1 MTELLPSLQA
11 EEIRRGLVDYLT
23 TTFALADAEPRRAL
37 GEFLQH
43 PDDGIFKGPYAR
55 LRAPFQVAKDGWQD
69 HLDWSPSFVP
79 YRHQAAAYARL
90 TTKDLGP
97 DKPRPLPTI
106 VTTGT
111 GSGKTEAFLH
121 PILDHVLRARSRGE
135 RGMKALILYP
145 MNALADD
152 QAARLTKLIVG
163 DPKLTKITAALYTG
177 DAREGQA
184 GEGRTRVTEEGL
196 ITNRSIMRDDPPD
209 ILLTNYKMLDQ
220 LLLRP
225 NDQPLWAQSATSLTY
240 LVLDEFH
247 TYDGAQGTD
256 VSMLLRRLG
265 LALKDHVP
273 SDSPERASYDARP
286 LGQVTPVATSA
297 TLGDGGDP
305 GAMLAFAEQVFGEP
319 FTVDAAITESRIP
332 IDDLTLSTRDALA
345 DVGHTEMGRLV
356 STGVAELAALKDR
369 RDNGEAL
376 LAGVVDIIYG
386 DSRPSR
392 VELSDLLLA
401 HPDVRRLIDAAADA
415 THLDELAALIFSP
428 SAVAASGTDARGAI
442 AAILAALSH
451 VRLGDREA
459 VSVETTM
466 WVREVTRIDRLT
478 TSEAR
483 FRWGDDGAL
492 APADESLT
500 ALALPA
506 VYCRSCGRSGW
517 GVGLAATGRDLAD
530 KDENIR
536 RDHLIGRGRFRALL
550 HAPGEAALAEESSD
564 EGVPDLRWL
573 HVPQR
578 QILTRRPT
586 ADDEDLLEGRVLPV
600 RMLDG
605 DSEDLERRARNDE
618 CPSCGTN
625 DSIRFLGS
633 AIATLLSVSLSTL
646 FGDRHLDSREKRA
659 LVFTDSV
666 QDAAHRAGFVDH
678 RSHAMSLRAALR
690 GALTGPTDLKTW
702 VDEVVRQAAD
712 DGFARYR
719 LVPTP
724 LLTHEVFAP
733 YWQEDASPGLRAK
746 GRTAVTRRL
755 LLDAS
760 LEVGL
765 QSAFGRTLE
774 VTGSI
779 GVHVDGGPEHLLV
792 TVARGVLGET
802 EEETLPGGL
811 AELGDDALTR
821 WVRGTLEHLR
831 RQGAI
836 NHAWLE
842 KYVRDDG
849 ARVWI
854 WGRRR
859 RDQGAPAF
867 PKGRS
872 APAYPVV
879 GGSVNS
885 RSTFVRVTSPQS
897 WYARW
902 TQRCLSVSAGHG
914 ASAAGRLLA
923 ALAQR
928 DILSE
933 TVTESGGKAYGVPA
947 ERVVVTPLDDESGSL
962 DVLVCDTCRS
972 PVPVAPVVFGQLADG
987 PCPAV
992 RCRGRLTA
1000 GRRDAHSFY
1009 RELFSTAD
1017 MRRVDAHEHTSLLA
1031 GAERRQIEA
1040 GFKRSDQNPGDP
1052 NVLVATPTLEMGID
1066 IGDLTTVMLA
1076 SLPDSV
1082 AQYMQRVGRAGR
1094 LTGSSLALAYVTGR
1108 GEQLPRLGDPTS
1120 LINGAVR
1127 PPATYLDAEE
1137 ILRRQFVASVI
1148 DRMMRDGYAHMPRTS
1163 GDVLSSAESGSLL
1176 GDLVAHINDHGEAL
1190 LERFVGSFVNPQA
1203 PGLVALTQWV
1213 TKGTNGDAGADVNHE
1228 PDTYRTTIYRA
1239 VQEHT
1244 RDVEDLRRQRKEIED
1259 AIPALRKAAE
1269 HSAATDEDKRA
1280 LRSAI
1285 GATRLMRRVVA
1296 DMTDETWISGLELR
1310 GLLPNYSLLDD
1321 SVELDAQV
1329 TWVDPDTQAYETD
1342 PLVIDR
1348 GSSRAL
1354 TELAPGTHFY
1364 GHGLKIPI
1372 DGIEI
1377 ARDEADVRTLAACD
1391 QCGYVADLGQDDRA
1405 PKTCPR
1411 CGGTGIA
1418 DTGQRFE
1425 SVRLK
1430 RVFSDVRGEDAQ
1442 ISDDNENRENRRFE
1456 VVTAVDFDPGRCD
1469 RQWSVEK
1476 VGLGVTHYRRIPVRW
1491 FNTGRAT
1498 GSPAQTRIAGTD
1510 LTAEMFRICRAC
1522 GKLDKAAGVSTPREH
1537 RAWCPHRQDPDE
1549 NTRLLALS
1557 RELVTQG
1564 VALSLPEVIANDL
1577 HSTDS
1582 LSAAVQLGLQETMGG
1597 APDHLRVAVVPQP
1610 ADGTSGQVRTA
1621 LLLHDTV
1628 PGGTGYLTELADPA
1642 RLWAILVR
1650 AAQVLHDCPCQ
1661 DEGRASCHRC
1671 LLPFVHRAD
1680 QAHRI
1685 DALRALQRLLG
1696 VDDDVTVPDLET
1708 EVPMW
1713 TVSDVAV
1720 SPGSGESPLEQRFRS
1735 LLADRL
1741 RQVTSVKSRPGP
1753 KGTELIIRST
1763 DDRVWHLRP
1772 QVDVHGSRPDFVLE
1786 TSGGLKVAIFTDGW
1800 IYHASPSNN
1809 RIADDAAKREML
1821 RNHGYNV
1828 VSVTHDDLVATSVPT
1843 WLNDA
1848 VIGILMQQRAGQL
1861 GAGIS
1866 LESAQEHKD
1875 GPLGLLGGLI
1885 TRPDDTARTQL
1896 ANAVGLLLAVQAGA
1910 EGKRPL
1916 APEDDL
1922 IDVASGVL
1930 DGTWTWSAGS
1940 DDVIHYHR
1948 EHLVFLARMRN
1959 EQPVE
1964 MALVL
1969 DDREQAVQEP
1979 HHANGW
1985 REWLRLSNLIDQADV
2000 PTHVTTRL
2008 RIGDGVANAPGHVA
2022 EAGEAW
2028 PGVDLGYLEQE
2039 VADLAEVLARRGA
2052 AAADVG
2058 QELNGGVV
2066 AELSWGDPRVAV
2078 VYDGMPDDE
2087 VAVLEAAG
2095 WLALRADADVE
2106 SVADGVL
2113 AAMTNDGEE

>member
-43 PDDGIFKGPYAR
+43 PNEGIFKGPYVR
-55 LRAPFQVAKDGWQD
+55 LRAPFQAAKDGWQD
-69 HLDWSPSFVP
+69 HLDWVPPFGP
-79 YRHQAAAYARL
+79 YRHQAVAYARL

-97 DKPRPLPTI
+97 GKPRPLPTI

-163 DPKLTKITAALYTG
+163 DPALRRVAAALYTG
-177 DAREGQA
+177 DAREGQP
-184 GEGRTRVTEEGL
+184 GQGRTKITEEGL
-196 ITNRSIMRDDPPD
+196 ITDRSIIRDDPPD

-225 NDQPLWAQSATSLTY
+225 DDQPLWAQSAASLTY

-273 SDSPERASYDARP
+273 DDSPERSSYDARP
-286 LGQVTPVATSA
+286 LGRVTPVATSA

-332 IDDLTLSTRDALA
+332 IDDLTLSTREALA
-345 DVGHTEMGRLV
+345 GAGHTALGSLV
-356 STGVAELAALKDR
+356 STGVAELAAVKDR
-369 RDNGEAL
+369 RDDGDAL
-376 LAGVVDIIYG
+376 LAGVVDVLYG
-386 DSRPSR
+386 DGRPTG
-392 VELSDLLLA
+392 VEPSDLLLA
-401 HPDVRRLIDAAADA
+401 HPDVRRLIDAGANA
-415 THLDELAALIFSP
+415 THIDELAELVFSP
-428 SAVAASGTDARGAI
+428 TAVAASAADARGAV

-451 VRLGDREA
+451 VRLADREA

-483 FRWGDDGAL
+483 FSWGDDGAL
-492 APADESLT
+492 AGAEESLT
-500 ALALPA
+500 TPALPA
-506 VYCRSCGRSGW
+506 IYCRSCGRSGW

-550 HAPGEAALAEESSD
+550 HAPGEAALAEERGD
-564 EGVPDLRWL
+564 EVVPDLRWL
-573 HVPQR
+573 HVQQR
-578 QILTRRPT
+578 TILARRP
-586 ADDEDLLEGRVLPV
+586 ASDDEDLLEGLVLPV

-605 DSEDLERRARNDE
+605 DSEDIERRARNDE
-618 CPSCGTN
+618 CPSCGAN

-633 AIATLLSVSLSTL
+633 AVATLLSVSLSTL
-646 FGDRHLDSREKRA
+646 FGDRYLESREKRA
-659 LVFTDSV
+659 LIFTDSV

-678 RSHAMSLRAALR
+678 RSHAMALRAALR

-702 VDEVVRQAAD
+702 VDEVVRHAED

-719 LVPTP
+719 LVPTS
-724 LLTHEVFAP
+724 LLTHERFAP
-733 YWQEDASPGLRAK
+733 YWQQDASQSLRSKA
-746 GRTAVTRRL
+746 RTAVRRRL
-755 LLDAS
+755 LFDAS

-765 QSAFGRTLE
+765 QSSFGRTLE
-774 VTGSI
+774 ATGSI
-779 GVHVDGGPEHLLV
+779 GVHIDAGPEQLL
-792 TVARGVLGET
+792 TSVARGVLGET
-802 EEETLPGGL
+802 GEETLPGQL
-811 AELGDDALTR
+811 ATIEDPALVR

-831 RQGAI
+831 GQGAI
-836 NHAWLE
+836 DHEWLSN
-842 KYVRDDG
+842 YVRYDG

-854 WGRRR
+854 WGKRRR
-859 RDQGAPAF
+859 GQGAPAF

-872 APAYPVV
+872 APAFPVV

-885 RSTFVRVTSPQS
+885 RSPFVRVTSPQS

-902 TQRCLSVSAGHG
+902 AQRCLGISAGHG
-914 ASAAGRLLA
+914 ASASARLLA

-928 DILSE
+928 DVLSE
-933 TVTESGGKAYGVPA
+933 TVTESGGKAYGIPA
-947 ERVVVTPLDDESGSL
+947 ERVVITPLDDHSGAL
-962 DVLVCDTCRS
+962 DLLVCDTCRS
-972 PVPVAPVVFGQLADG
+972 PMPVAPQVFRQLVDG

-992 RCRGRLTA
+992 RCRGQLVSDQREA
-1000 GRRDAHSFY
+1000 QSFY
-1009 RELFSTAD
+1009 RELFANAD
-1017 MRRVDAHEHTSLLA
+1017 MRRVDAREHTSLLT
-1031 GAERRQIEA
+1031 GQERRSIEA
-1040 GFKRSDQNPGDP
+1040 GFKRSDQTPGDP

-1082 AQYMQRVGRAGR
+1082 AKYLQRVGRAGR

-1137 ILRRQFVASVI
+1137 ILRRQFLASVI
-1148 DRMMRDGYAHMPRTS
+1148 DRMVRDGYANMPRTS
-1163 GDVLSSAESGSLL
+1163 GDVLSSAEPGSLL
-1176 GDLVAHINDHGEAL
+1176 GDLVTQISEHRPAL
-1190 LERFVGSFVNPQA
+1190 LKRFVGAFADQQT
-1203 PGLVALTQWV
+1203 PGLLALTRWV
-1213 TKGTNGDAGADVNHE
+1213 TDASDADVSAGGDHA

-1244 RDVEDLRRQRKEIED
+1244 RDVEDVRRQRKEIED
-1259 AIPALRKAAE
+1259 AIPALREAAE

-1285 GATRLMRRVVA
+1285 GATRLMKRVLSE
-1296 DMTDETWISGLELR
+1296 MTEETWISGLELR

-1321 SVELDAQV
+1321 AVELDAQV

-1372 DGIEI
+1372 DGVEI

-1391 QCGYVADLGQDDRA
+1391 QCGYVADLGQA
-1405 PKTCPR
+1405 PAPTTCPR

-1418 DTGQRFE
+1418 DTGQRFD

-1456 VVTAVDFDPGRCD
+1456 VVTAVDFDPARCD
-1469 RQWSVEK
+1469 RQWSVDT
-1476 VGLGVTHYRRIPVRW
+1476 VGLGVSHYRRIPVRW
-1491 FNTGRAT
+1491 YNTGRAT
-1498 GSPAQTRIAGTD
+1498 GSPAQTRIAGVD
-1510 LTAEMFRICRAC
+1510 LTAEMFRICKAC
-1522 GKLDKAAGVSTPREH
+1522 GKLDKAAGVSSPREH

-1557 RELVTQG
+1557 RELITQG
-1564 VALSLPEVIANDL
+1564 VALSLPEAIANDL

-1582 LSAAVQLGLQETMGG
+1582 LSAAVRLGLQETMGG
-1597 APDHLRVAVVPQP
+1597 APDHLRIVVVPQP
-1610 ADGTSGQVRTA
+1610 AGGQSGQVRTA
-1621 LLLHDTV
+1621 LFLHDTV

-1650 AAQVLHDCPCQ
+1650 AAQVLQDCPCQ

-1685 DALRALQRLLG
+1685 DALRALQRLLDI
-1696 VDDDVTVPDLET
+1696 DDEVSVADLET
-1708 EVPMW
+1708 DLPTW
-1713 TVSDVAV
+1713 AVSD
-1720 SPGSGESPLEQRFRS
+1720 SPVDPNPVSPLEQRFRA
-1735 LLADRL
+1735 LLAERL
-1741 RQVTSVKSRPGP
+1741 GHLASVKSRPGP

-1786 TSGGLKVAIFTDGW
+1786 TSGGRRVAIFADGW
-1800 IYHASPSNN
+1800 TYHASPSHN
-1809 RIADDAAKREML
+1809 RIADDAAKREKL
-1821 RNHGYNV
+1821 RAQDYRV
-1828 VSVTHDDLVATSVPT
+1828 VAVTHDDLEGTSIPA

-1848 VIGILMQQRAGQL
+1848 VIGLLMQQRPGQL

-1866 LESAQEHKD
+1866 RESAQEHKD

-1910 EGKRPL
+1910 GGKQPL
-1916 APEDDL
+1916 APEVDL
-1922 IDVASGVL
+1922 LDVAKGTL
-1930 DGTWTWSAGS
+1930 DGTWTWSVGS
-1940 DDVIHYHR
+1940 DDVIQYR
-1948 EHLVFLARMRN
+1948 RAHLVFLARMRS

-1969 DDREQAVQEP
+1969 DDRDEAVQEP
-1979 HHANGW
+1979 DHADAW

-2000 PTHVTTRL
+2000 SARITTRSL
-2008 RIGDGVANAPGHVA
+2008 IREEWAAGPGPAEQDGQ
-2022 EAGEAW
+2022 AW
-2028 PGVDLGYLEQE
+2028 PGVNLGDLDPE
-2039 VADLAEVLARRGA
+2039 VADLAKVLAHRGA
-2052 AAADVG
+2052 PVAAVG
-2058 QELNGGVV
+2058 EELDDGVV
-2066 AELSWGDPRVAV
+2066 AELSWADSRVAV
-2078 VYDGMPDDE
+2078 VYDEMPDDE
-2087 VAVLEAAG
+2087 VAVLETAG
-2095 WLALRADADVE
+2095 WQVLRADTEAE
-2106 SVADGVL
+2106 SVADAVM

>member
-43 PDDGIFKGPYAR
+43 PEDGIFKGPYVR
-55 LRAPFQVAKDGWQD
+55 LRAPFQAAKTGWQD
-69 HLDWSPSFVP
+69 HLDWTPPFAP

-97 DKPRPLPTI
+97 GKPRPLPTI

-152 QAARLTKLIVG
+152 QAARLTQLIVG
-163 DPKLTKITAALYTG
+163 DPALGKVTAALYTG
-177 DAREGQA
+177 DAREGQP
-184 GEGRTRVTEEGL
+184 GQGRTKVTEEGL
-196 ITNRSIMRDDPPD
+196 ITDRSIIRDDPPD

-225 NDQPLWAQSATSLTY
+225 DDQPLWAQSATSLTY

-265 LALKDHVP
+265 LALKAYIDEDHP
-273 SDSPERASYDARP
+273 DWPQYEARP
-286 LGQVTPVATSA
+286 LGRVTPVATSA

-305 GAMLAFAEQVFGEP
+305 GPMLAFAEQVFGAP
-319 FTVDAAITESRIP
+319 FTADAAITESRIP
-332 IDDLTLSTRDALA
+332 IDDLTLDTRERLA
-345 DVGHTEMGRLV
+345 NTGKTELGRLV
-356 STGVAELAALKDR
+356 STGVAELAELKDR
-369 RDNGEAL
+369 RDDGEAL
-376 LAGVVDIIYG
+376 LAGVVEVLYG
-386 DSRPSR
+386 DGRPTGM
-392 VELSDLLLA
+392 ELPDLLLA
-401 HPDVRRLIDAAADA
+401 HPDVRRLIDAATQA
-415 THLDELAALIFSP
+415 THIDELATLLLSP
-428 SAVAASGTDARGAI
+428 TAVAASGADARGAV
-442 AAILAALSH
+442 AALLAALSH
-451 VRLGDREA
+451 VRLKDREA

-483 FRWGDDGAL
+483 FSWGDDGAL
-492 APADESLT
+492 ATTDESLT
-500 ALALPA
+500 TFALPA
-506 VYCRSCGRSGW
+506 IYCRACGRSGW

-550 HAPGEAALAEESSD
+550 HAPGEAALAEERG
-564 EGVPDLRWL
+564 EEAVPDLRWL
-573 HVPQR
+573 HMPQR
-578 QILTRRPT
+578 QILARRPA
-586 ADDEDLLEGRVLPV
+586 ADDADLLEGRVLPV

-605 DSEDLERRARNDE
+605 DSEDIERRARNDE
-618 CPSCGTN
+618 CPSCGAS

-633 AIATLLSVSLSTL
+633 AVATLLSVSLSTL

-659 LVFTDSV
+659 LIFTDSV

-690 GALTGPTDLKTW
+690 GALAGPTDLKTW
-702 VDEVVRQAAD
+702 VDEVVRQAED

-719 LVPTP
+719 LVPTS
-724 LLTHEVFAP
+724 LLSHEVFAP
-733 YWQEDASPGLRAK
+733 YWQEDATPGLRAK
-746 GRTAVTRRL
+746 ARTAVTRRL
-755 LLDAS
+755 LFDAA

-765 QSAFGRTLE
+765 QSSFGRTLE
-774 VTGSI
+774 ATGSI

-792 TVARGVLGET
+792 SIARGALADTDQG
-802 EEETLPGGL
+802 TLPGDL
-811 AELGDDALTR
+811 ATIEDLQLSR

-831 RQGAI
+831 GQGAI
-836 NHAWLE
+836 DHAWLE
-842 KYVRDDG
+842 KYVRHDG

-854 WGRRR
+854 WGKRR

-872 APAYPVV
+872 APAFAMV
-879 GGSVNS
+879 GGSVDS

-902 TQRCLSVSAGHG
+902 AQRSLGVSAGHG
-914 ASAAGRLLA
+914 ASAAARLLA
-923 ALAQR
+923 ALAKR

-933 TVTESGGKAYGVPA
+933 TVTESGGKAYGIPT
-947 ERVVVTPLDDESGSL
+947 ERVIVTPLDDSSGAL
-962 DVLVCDTCRS
+962 DLLVCDTCRS
-972 PVPVAPVVFGQLADG
+972 PVPVAPEVIRQLADG
-987 PCPAV
+987 ACPAV
-992 RCRGRLTA
+992 RCRGRLVVDQ
-1000 GRRDAHSFY
+1000 RDAQSFY
-1009 RELFSTAD
+1009 RELFASAD
-1017 MRRVDAHEHTSLLA
+1017 MRRVDAREHTSLLT
-1031 GAERRQIEA
+1031 GAERRRIEA
-1040 GFKRSDQNPGDP
+1040 GFKRSVQNPGDP

-1082 AQYMQRVGRAGR
+1082 AKYVQRVGRAGR

-1137 ILRRQFVASVI
+1137 ILRRQFLASVI
-1148 DRMMRDGYAHMPRTS
+1148 DRMVRDGYANMPRTS
-1163 GDVLSSAESGSLL
+1163 GEVLSSADPGSLL
-1176 GDLVAHINDHGEAL
+1176 GDLVTQISDHGQAL
-1190 LERFVGSFVNPQA
+1190 LERFVAAFADPQA
-1203 PGLVALTQWV
+1203 PGLVALTRWV
-1213 TKGTNGDAGADVNHE
+1213 TEAPESDASADVNDAA
-1228 PDTYRTTIYRA
+1228 DTYRTTIYRA
-1239 VQEHT
+1239 VQDHT
-1244 RDVEDLRRQRKEIED
+1244 RDVEELRRQRKEIED
-1259 AIPALRKAAE
+1259 AIPALREAAE

-1280 LRSAI
+1280 MRSAI
-1285 GATRLMRRVVA
+1285 GATRLMKRVLA
-1296 DMTDETWISGLELR
+1296 EMTEETWISGLELR

-1354 TELAPGTHFY
+1354 TELAPGATFY

-1391 QCGYVADLGQDDRA
+1391 QCGYVADLGQDAA
-1405 PKTCPR
+1405 PKSCPR

-1418 DTGQRFE
+1418 DTGQRFD

-1456 VVTAVDFDPGRCD
+1456 VVTAVDFDPTRCD
-1469 RQWSVEK
+1469 RQWSVETI
-1476 VGLGVTHYRRIPVRW
+1476 GLGVTHYRRIPVRW
-1491 FNTGRAT
+1491 FNTGRVT
-1498 GSPAQTRIAGTD
+1498 GSPAQTRIASTD
-1510 LTAEMFRICRAC
+1510 LTAEMFRICKAC
-1522 GKLDKAAGVSTPREH
+1522 GKLDKAAGVSTPHEH

-1557 RELVTQG
+1557 RELITQG
-1564 VALSLPEVIANDL
+1564 VALSLPDAIANDL
-1577 HSTDS
+1577 HSIDS
-1582 LSAAVQLGLQETMGG
+1582 LSAAVQLGLRETMGG
-1597 APDHLRVAVVPQP
+1597 APDHLRIAVVPQP
-1610 ADGTSGQVRTA
+1610 AGGESGQVRTA
-1621 LLLHDTV
+1621 LFLHDAV

-1650 AAQVLHDCPCQ
+1650 AAQVLQDCPCQ

-1671 LLPFVHRAD
+1671 LLPFVRRAD

-1685 DALRALQRLLG
+1685 EALRALERLLG
-1696 VDDDVTVPDLET
+1696 IDDEVTVADLET
-1708 EVPMW
+1708 DVPTW
-1713 TVSDVAV
+1713 QVCD
-1720 SPGSGESPLEQRFRS
+1720 SPVEPSPDSPLEQRFRG
-1735 LLADRL
+1735 LLAERL
-1741 RQVTSVKSRPGP
+1741 GQVASVKSKPGA
-1753 KGTELIIRST
+1753 KGTELIIRSA

-1772 QVDVHGSRPDFVLE
+1772 QVDVHGCRPDFVLE
-1786 TSGGLKVAIFTDGW
+1786 TSGGLKVAIFADGW
-1800 IYHASPSNN
+1800 MYHASPANN
-1809 RIADDAAKREML
+1809 RVADDAAKREAL
-1821 RNHGYNV
+1821 RAHGYHV
-1828 VSVTHDDLVATSVPT
+1828 VAVTHDDLEGGAVPA

-1866 LESAQEHKD
+1866 RESAQEHKD

-1885 TRPDDTARTQL
+1885 TRPSDTARTQL

-1916 APEDDL
+1916 APEVDL
-1922 IDVASGVL
+1922 LDVAKGTL
-1930 DGTWTWSAGS
+1930 DGTWTWTTGS
-1940 DDVIHYHR
+1940 DDVIQYRR
-1948 EHLVFLARMRN
+1948 EHLAFLGRMRN
-1959 EQPVE
+1959 GQPVE
-1964 MALVL
+1964 MVLVL
-1969 DDREQAVQEP
+1969 DDRDEAVREP
-1979 HHANGW
+1979 DHADAW

-2000 PTHVTTRL
+2000 SARITTYS
-2008 RIGDGVANAPGHVA
+2008 RIGEEAAAAPVHVGDT
-2022 EAGEAW
+2022 GEAW
-2028 PGVDLGYLEQE
+2028 PGVDLDDLDPE
-2039 VADLAEVLARRGA
+2039 VADLARVLAHRGA
-2052 AAADVG
+2052 AIAAVG
-2058 QELNGGVV
+2058 EELDDGVV
-2066 AELSWGDPRVAV
+2066 AELSWGHLQVAV
-2078 VYDGMPDDE
+2078 VYGEMPDDE
-2087 VAVLEAAG
+2087 VAVLEGAG
-2095 WLALRADADVE
+2095 WQVLRADSDAE
-2106 SVADGVL
+2106 SVADGVM